1 MNHIRIVSVRMIL
14 ALAMAAT
21 VAGCG
26 GGGSVTV
33 ATAPVIVAPV
43 LPLDLLATR
52 IGPEEVQLDW
62 SDDPGVAVFVVTRDG
77 FELARVPTLT
87 LIDASVIF
95 GDRYCYQVSGLD
107 HSGVVISVSNLDCL
121 TIFP

>member
-1 MNHIRIVSVRMIL
+1 MNHIRILSVRMVL
-14 ALAMAAT
+14 ALAMAAA

-26 GGGSVTV
+26 GGGSVTF
-33 ATAPVIVAPV
+33 ATAPVVVATV

-62 SDDPGVAVFVVTRDG
+62 SDDPDVAFFVVTRDG
-77 FELARVPTLT
+77 FELARVSTLT
-87 LIDASVIF
+87 LIDASVLF